1 MKNTQNTKNTK
12 NRRAKARLPILLAA
26 ALTTG
31 GMALAPTS
39 AQAADEQPTIRE
51 LLDKCDNGTDLCV
64 FHPSGPPEESMGEAH
79 QVGDSAFNC
88 TADLQR
94 STVGWSD
101 TTGESNSVGVSLS
114 AEVGFAEVFKVSIET
129 NYSHTWESS
138 HTESEQTNVDV
149 RPGEV
154 GWVTREAQMQRVSG
168 QYELH
173 FEDKF
178 YGHYYWYVPFDATG
192 PLPDAPS
199 TKTQHTRPMTDQ
211 ERSEHCG

>member
-1 MKNTQNTKNTK
+1 M
-12 NRRAKARLPILLAA
+12 NRRVRLSILLAA
-26 ALTTG
+26 AMT
-31 GMALAPTS
+31 ATS
-39 AQAADEQPTIRE
+39 AALVPTTASAEETPTVRE

-64 FHPSGPPEESMGEAH
+64 FHPDAAPEVSMGEAH
-79 QVGDSAFNC
+79 QVGDSAYNC

-114 AEVGFAEVFKVSIET
+114 AEYGFAEVFKVSIQT
-129 NYSHTWESS
+129 NYSHSWESS
-138 HTESEQTNVDV
+138 HTETDQTNVDV

-154 GWVTREAQMQRVSG
+154 GWVTREAQMQHVTG
-168 QYELH
+168 TYEMH
-173 FEDKF
+173 FGDPY

-199 TKTQHTRPMTDQ
+199 TKTQHTRAMTDD
-211 ERSEHCG
+211 ERAQHCG

>member
-1 MKNTQNTKNTK
+1 M
-12 NRRAKARLPILLAA
+12 
-26 ALTTG
+26 
-31 GMALAPTS
+31 APTA
-39 AQAADEQPTIRE
+39 AQAEEQPTIRE
-51 LLDKCDNGTDLCV
+51 LLDKCDNGTDVCV
-64 FHPSGPPEESMGEAH
+64 FHPDGPPQVSMGEAH

-114 AEVGFAEVFKVSIET
+114 AEYGFSLVFKMTIET
-129 NYSHTWESS
+129 SYQHTWESS

-168 QYELH
+168 TYELH
-173 FEDKF
+173 FPDRF

-199 TKTQHTRPMTDQ
+199 TKTQHTRAMTDQ
-211 ERSEHCG
+211 EKAEHCA

>member
-1 MKNTQNTKNTK
+1 MTT
-12 NRRAKARLPILLAA
+12 RVRLPVFLAA
-26 ALTTG
+26 LATAGSAVL
-31 GMALAPTS
+31 MAPTA
-39 AQAADEQPTIRE
+39 AQAEEQPTIRE
-51 LLDKCDNGTDLCV
+51 LLDKCDNGTDVCV
-64 FHPSGPPEESMGEAH
+64 FHPDGPPQVSMGEAH

-114 AEVGFAEVFKVSIET
+114 AEYGFSLVFKMTIET
-129 NYSHTWESS
+129 SYQHTWESS

-168 QYELH
+168 TYELH
-173 FEDKF
+173 FPDRF

-199 TKTQHTRPMTDQ
+199 TKTQHTRAMTDQ
-211 ERSEHCG
+211 EKAEHCA

>member
-1 MKNTQNTKNTK
+1 M
-12 NRRAKARLPILLAA
+12 NRRKKLSMLVIAVTTLGAT
-26 ALTTG
+26 ALF
-31 GMALAPTS
+31 PTA
-39 AQAADEQPTIRE
+39 AQADEEQPTTRE
-51 LLDKCDNGTDLCV
+51 LLEKCNDGTDVCV
-64 FHPSGPPEESMGEAH
+64 FHPSGLPEDSMGEAH

-101 TTGESNSVGVSLS
+101 TTGETNSVGVSLS
-114 AEVGFAEVFKVSIET
+114 AEYGFAEVFKVSIET
-129 NYSHTWESS
+129 SYQHSWESS

-154 GWVTREAQMQRVSG
+154 GWVTREAQLQRVSG
-168 QYELH
+168 TYELH
-173 FEDKF
+173 FPDRF

-199 TKTQHTRPMTDQ
+199 TKTQHTRAMTDQ
-211 ERSEHCG
+211 EKAEHCG